1 MICRS
6 CAYGLSK
13 AFDCINAYGIS
24 IDSLKIFFSLKGRK
38 ENVQINNTYSVFQV
52 LLSWVP
58 QGSILG
64 PILFNIFIND
74 ILIWIENVELQNFVN
89 DNTIISCTEKPLKES
104 IKNWTSESE
113 KAVQWV
119 KESTM
124 IVNPDK
130 LQAIII
136 DRKNLQNNPTSIKV
150 NDININSENSVR
162 PQGLGIDSKLHFHK
176 HNTLLKKSDKCS
188 MEVRRLRT
196 MALEFFK
203 NLNDLNLSFIKEL
216 FNKRNNVN
224 RRKKDLIIHTRYTV
238 KFWSNSL
245 RCLGPYI
252 WNTLPE
258 NIKEKTSF
266 EKFKKSIN
274 SWYGPSCKWSLCHY
288 QN

>member
-38 ENVQINNTYSVFQV
+38 ENVKINNTYSVFQV

-64 PILFNIFIND
+64 PILFNIFIN
-74 ILIWIENVELQNFVN
+74 ILIWIENVELRNFAN

-119 KESTM
+119 KESTI

-130 LQAIII
+130 FQAIII

-150 NDININSENSVR
+150 NNININSENSVR
-162 PQGLGIDSKLHFHK
+162 PLGLGIDSKLHFHK

>member
-13 AFDCINAYGIS
+13 AFDCINACGIS

-38 ENVQINNTYSVFQV
+38 ENVKINNTYSVFQV

-64 PILFNIFIND
+64 PILFNIFIN
-74 ILIWIENVELQNFVN
+74 ILIWIENVELRNFAN

-119 KESTM
+119 KESTI

-130 LQAIII
+130 FQAIII

-150 NDININSENSVR
+150 NNININSENSVR
-162 PQGLGIDSKLHFHK
+162 PLGLGIDSKLHFHK